1 MYENYE
7 EIIPSNSDIKL
18 TSRQDWQ
25 DELCLFPVGHWRPE
39 MCVLPLTD
47 QSTNPTTLCYV
58 VCEGRS
64 AILNLLSF
72 DIYFSRVTSCLWQ
85 CRFVALFTA
94 QSIPLFLK
102 MVNNASPPGPR
113 PWYKQPTRPSRH
125 LVTFYLVQFLLVS
138 IVSLPTFFFA
148 FQPGHPQHINR
159 YVSLF
164 LSCPTLQQENWSQR
178 IAVCLS
184 WSGCLNVKNHVFTPF
199 PHKCLYFLFQL
210 ECDNVFN
217 WIRSNFL
224 RLHTAGFHF
233 SNVVDPFLLFRSNWF
248 LALEGV
254 QSVTGRHFTSVHGF
268 FSEGRPL
275 KKIQGQQIGSVLEW
289 QHSQMFSFS

>member
-47 QSTNPTTLCYV
+47 QSANPTTLCYV

-178 IAVCLS
+178 IAVC
-184 WSGCLNVKNHVFTPF
+184 
-199 PHKCLYFLFQL
+199 
-210 ECDNVFN
+210 D
-217 WIRSNFL
+217 
-224 RLHTAGFHF
+224 
-233 SNVVDPFLLFRSNWF
+233 
-248 LALEGV
+248 
-254 QSVTGRHFTSVHGF
+254 
-268 FSEGRPL
+268 
-275 KKIQGQQIGSVLEW
+275 
-289 QHSQMFSFS
+289 